1 MTNLPQ
7 YLYSVENLFFK
18 FNEGRI
24 KRNELFFDL
33 LDIQNHY
40 RKHSGNADA
49 IIQIKF
55 FASVEKPITILE
67 LNQYLGK
74 SNTPNYSIAIN
85 GMRTACSVNEFIE
98 IFVE

>member
-18 FNEGRI
+18 FNHGRI
-24 KRNELFFDL
+24 KRNELYFDL

-40 RKHSGNADA
+40 RKTSGNADA

-55 FASVEKPITILE
+55 FASVEKPITIAE
-67 LNQYLGK
+67 LNEYLGK
-74 SNTPNYSIAIN
+74 SNTPNYSFAIN
-85 GMRTACSVNEFIE
+85 GMRMACLVNEFIE